1 MLFPYYKNGLWGLC
15 DSNKKIIVEPKYNK
29 VEWIDGNY
37 YKVYKQDSLNIKNKK
52 VGLVNEVGKMIVHD
66 TFNYILFFHNQ
77 QNIPTLI
84 QASFDS
90 INSSY
95 FSINGN
101 YLFTSSNSFYNNY
114 EYASLCEPFIIF
126 TVRYRYDNF
135 VYYHIPS
142 GQIVKKQLRYLEQI
156 PFIKGSLILTLMDM
170 KKIQI
175 DSNNK
180 PVANPYY
187 KDVIHHGNNVYS
199 AIVNKKR
206 VWLNENG
213 KRIANKDFLWIDKFV
228 GKYAVVRK
236 GDKLGVVDNK
246 YNLIIPY
253 KYYDIKIISNN
264 RFFVKYSKWG
274 MLNTKN
280 QQKIALKYENLE
292 ETNIY
297 LGSKNNNLILGT
309 NSEHRNG
316 YTQNIE
322 DLFLA
327 NGQHLSHSKNGGIL
341 RRYININETSLWNED
356 YGVGEIV
363 KYWPSYKNDSCVL
376 VDKNLNPKSK
386 KYKSLKLLNGNLC
399 RFEEKEKIGVMRL
412 DGSIVLPAIYHYI
425 PGMQGNHIMVGN
437 NYLLGIIKHCEINKD
452 SSYFDTIYT
461 CTNNINFPYYGYS
474 IVKTDTSKIAN
485 QLHSNFDH
493 TQDGLVLKSKNGTI
507 RRIPFNNC
515 YLTIESL
522 AAYKFQ
528 DSNYLKEHLQIDDN
542 LLPLIDS
549 SFNISEFITTKLWG
563 LVDTNNHVVLP
574 IEQEEIA
581 VNINN
586 NWRLKTFNNF
596 PHYEPFKIY
605 YQNITSVK
613 HNNKIGFFRADGNY
627 LIKPEYEDVRLSV
640 GEGRFVNNFF
650 QNGVAIVSKNGK
662 FGVID
667 TNNIIIIPFKYNY
680 IFPTYYN
687 PNIFNCSND
696 NGTEEISIPL
706 NNMLFNEY
714 NQYWGKTLYYLY
726 QNEKGKDR
734 KLLGLVDENG
744 NEYFDR

>member
-1 MLFPYYKNGLWGLC
+1 MNSHIKFKMNYTKHICIIISLLVFQHNLFSKMLFPYYKNGLWGLC

-386 KYKSLKLLNGNLC
+386 KYKSYSAYISKKITDIIFDHLLASYQAYWAIKHTIKIIIDHLKTLNGRQPGYSLIYC
-399 RFEEKEKIGVMRL
+399 RGRDIGDRVT
-412 DGSIVLPAIYHYI
+412 
-425 PGMQGNHIMVGN
+425 
-437 NYLLGIIKHCEINKD
+437 
-452 SSYFDTIYT
+452 DT
-461 CTNNINFPYYGYS
+461 NING
-474 IVKTDTSKIAN
+474 
-485 QLHSNFDH
+485 
-493 TQDGLVLKSKNGTI
+493 
-507 RRIPFNNC
+507 
-515 YLTIESL
+515 
-522 AAYKFQ
+522 
-528 DSNYLKEHLQIDDN
+528 
-542 LLPLIDS
+542 
-549 SFNISEFITTKLWG
+549 
-563 LVDTNNHVVLP
+563 
-574 IEQEEIA
+574 
-581 VNINN
+581 
-586 NWRLKTFNNF
+586 
-596 PHYEPFKIY
+596 
-605 YQNITSVK
+605 
-613 HNNKIGFFRADGNY
+613 
-627 LIKPEYEDVRLSV
+627 
-640 GEGRFVNNFF
+640 
-650 QNGVAIVSKNGK
+650 
-662 FGVID
+662 
-667 TNNIIIIPFKYNY
+667 
-680 IFPTYYN
+680 
-687 PNIFNCSND
+687 
-696 NGTEEISIPL
+696 
-706 NNMLFNEY
+706 
-714 NQYWGKTLYYLY
+714 
-726 QNEKGKDR
+726 
-734 KLLGLVDENG
+734 
-744 NEYFDR
+744 